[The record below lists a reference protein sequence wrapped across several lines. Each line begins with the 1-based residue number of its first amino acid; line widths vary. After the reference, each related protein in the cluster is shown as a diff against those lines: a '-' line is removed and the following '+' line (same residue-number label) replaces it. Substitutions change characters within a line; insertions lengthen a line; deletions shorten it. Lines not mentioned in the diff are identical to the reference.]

1 MEFIAVLLCL
11 SFLFYG
17 PSPLPVVGNLLKID
31 KNLHRSFAELAK
43 TYGPLMSLKLGTK
56 TAIIVSSPSMAKQV
70 LQKHDQSFS
79 SRTVP
84 DAAHALNNHKFS
96 VAWLPPSSQWRNL
109 RRICNSQ
116 MFTTSRLDA
125 NQALRHNKV
134 KELVTYIDKKCRMGQ
149 AIDIGQAVF
158 STTLNLISNTMF
170 SIDLAHL
177 NSETAQEFKFLVRG
191 VLEEAGRSNLS
202 DYFPVLKFVDP
213 QGVRQRMTI
222 YFEKLDKIFGGIIN
236 QRLESNKL
244 GTSDDLLDKLLQ
256 CTQEDNSELIRP
268 HVNALLRRAGCLN
281 LELKQAIEKD
291 KPVEESDIA
300 RLPYLQAIVKE
311 TFRLH
316 PPAPLLI
323 PRRAETETDVCGFT
337 VPKNALVMVNIWA
350 IGQDPDTWAS
360 PTLFNPDRFL
370 GCDINFRGYDFE
382 LTPFGAGKRI
392 CPGLPLAYRMVHLML
407 ASLIHLYD
415 WKLED
420 GIKPED
426 VNMEEKFG
434 ITLQKAESLRAI
446 PIQD

>member
-1 MEFIAVLLCL
+1 
-11 SFLFYG
+11 
-17 PSPLPVVGNLLKID
+17 
-31 KNLHRSFAELAK
+31 
-43 TYGPLMSLKLGTK
+43 
-56 TAIIVSSPSMAKQV
+56 MAKQV

-84 DAAHALNNHKFS
+84 DAAHALNNYKFS
-96 VAWLPPSSQWRNL
+96 VIWLPPSSQWHNL

-116 MFTTSRLDA
+116 MFSTSRLDA
-125 NQALRHNKV
+125 NQSLRHNKV
-134 KELVTYIDKKCRMGQ
+134 KELVTYIDEKCRMGQ

-213 QGVRQRMTI
+213 QGDIFVAGTDTSAGTLEWAMT
-222 YFEKLDKIFGGIIN
+222 E
-236 QRLESNKL
+236 
-244 GTSDDLLDKLLQ
+244 
-256 CTQEDNSELIRP
+256 
-268 HVNALLRRAGCLN
+268 LLRSPNIMEKAR

-316 PPAPLLI
+316 PPAPLLV

-382 LTPFGAGKRI
+382 LTPFGAGRRI

-420 GIKPED
+420 GMKPED

-434 ITLQKAESLRAI
+434 ITLQRAESLIAI
-446 PIQD
+446 PIKD